1 MSVLPKK
8 DKELRAREYPWV
20 GVKLKMMMTVMTPPT
35 TPIMRGGVDA
45 CRKLV
50 MWYEEARGQQQ
61 ERCPEHLGAPQIIS
75 WVRTK
80 KLEDTPEK
88 EQISWLQ
95 KICNLYIM
103 LPQIVKLKFILHQ

>member
-1 MSVLPKK
+1 MLVLPKK
-8 DKELRAREYPWV
+8 EEELRAREYPWV
-20 GVKLKMMMTVMTPPT
+20 SVSLKMMMTVMTPPT

-75 WVRTK
+75 EVCTK
-80 KLEDTPEK
+80 KVPGYARK
-88 EQISWLQ
+88 
-95 KICNLYIM
+95 
-103 LPQIVKLKFILHQ
+103 

>member
-1 MSVLPKK
+1 MLVLPKK
-8 DKELRAREYPWV
+8 EEELRAREYPWV
-20 GVKLKMMMTVMTPPT
+20 SVSLKMMMTVMTPPT

-61 ERCPEHLGAPQIIS
+61 ERWPEHLGAPQIIS
-75 WVRTK
+75 GVRTK
-80 KLEDTPEK
+80 KFQGMPEK

-103 LPQIVKLKFILHQ
+103 LPQIVKLKFILYQ

>member
-1 MSVLPKK
+1 MLLVLPKT
-8 DKELRAREYPWV
+8 DQELREYPWV
-20 GVKLKMMMTVMTPPT
+20 SVSLKMMMTVMTPPT

-75 WVRTK
+75 GVRTK
-80 KLEDTPEK
+80 KFQDMPEK
-88 EQISWLQ
+88 EKISWL
-95 KICNLYIM
+95 
-103 LPQIVKLKFILHQ
+103 

>member
-1 MSVLPKK
+1 MLALPKK
-8 DKELRAREYPWV
+8 DEELRAREYPWV
-20 GVKLKMMMTVMTPPT
+20 SVSLKMMMTVMTPPT

-75 WVRTK
+75 GVRTK
-80 KLEDTPEK
+80 KFQDMPEK
-88 EQISWLQ
+88 EKISWL
-95 KICNLYIM
+95 
-103 LPQIVKLKFILHQ
+103 